1 MPGGSPPVCPHG
13 TPPPWGSPARLGTA
27 CPPHAWPGNRRVRGV
42 SLLCLRWPEAV
53 QCLALASPGPGV
65 QPRPLAALSPG
76 GSFHGAEKGPSR
88 GARLR
93 ARALRRRPLP
103 TPSSCPL
110 SLPKRQDVSSSGGTE
125 PRPVR
130 EPLEAQVTG
139 AALWTEQWLGVQR
152 GVRHPTR
159 KVDQENVLPLSFS
172 KLLRASTLTE
182 KNICVPCLEAEP
194 TTEGVNEEAPV
205 RIDNSH

>member
-1 MPGGSPPVCPHG
+1 MSGSGLPWPWGP
-13 TPPPWGSPARLGTA
+13 TPPPRGLEPWWLLPWGRE
-27 CPPHAWPGNRRVRGV
+27 R
-42 SLLCLRWPEAV
+42 
-53 QCLALASPGPGV
+53 
-65 QPRPLAALSPG
+65 
-76 GSFHGAEKGPSR
+76 
-88 GARLR
+88 ARLR

-125 PRPVR
+125 PHPVR

-152 GVRHPTR
+152 GVRHPTC
-159 KVDQENVLPLSFS
+159 KVDQENVLPLLFS